1 MRKFFV
7 LLFVF
12 FSGPA
17 LAGSLPIGPG
27 PGPVSVE
34 DRVEREDRGY
44 VGLVWALRGGLKQ
57 SPQLTVGFQSL
68 DVESN
73 SDVDTGFDANIR
85 FSLNGWTL
93 PNEYS
98 IRLAHLF
105 GEREAVGNVGAGYDS
120 GTQSYF
126 ATLGVQDGSVRLGA
140 DITMETVTPSLE
152 LLTLSRREA
161 PSKGCSLPDYEAVE
175 DEEEG
180 GLYCQYTGSDLPPMI
195 DLQPLRGGESLE
207 N

>member
-1 MRKFFV
+1 MINGPSPV
-7 LLFVF
+7 LL
-12 FSGPA
+12 
-17 LAGSLPIGPG
+17 
-27 PGPVSVE
+27 E
-34 DRVEREDRGY
+34 DRVDREDRGD
-44 VGLVWALRGGLKQ
+44 VGLVWALGGGLQQTPK
-57 SPQLTVGFQSL
+57 LTLGFQSL
-68 DVESN
+68 DIKSN
-73 SDVDTGFDANIR
+73 SDVDTGFDTNIR

-180 GLYCQYTGSDLPPMI
+180 GLYCEYTGSNLPMMI
-195 DLQPLRGGESLE
+195 DFQPLRGGGSIE